1 VEPLNV
7 DIPFEQQMDLLHQK
21 PERMLYQLICFP
33 TIFMSLPPQYHLD
46 LFFCVACEQM
56 MSATIHA
63 RSQN

>member
-21 PERMLYQLICFP
+21 PERMFYQLICFP
-33 TIFMSLPPQYHLD
+33 TIHMSLLPRYHID
-46 LFFCVACEQM
+46 LFFWVACEQM
-56 MSATIHA
+56 MSATILA